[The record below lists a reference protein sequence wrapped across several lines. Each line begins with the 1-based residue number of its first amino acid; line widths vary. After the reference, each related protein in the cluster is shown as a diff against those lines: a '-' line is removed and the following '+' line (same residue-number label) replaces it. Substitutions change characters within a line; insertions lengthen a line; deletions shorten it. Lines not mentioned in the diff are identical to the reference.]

1 MPVSYKATLKFLVF
15 VFSASITFASPRTT
29 SDKSLSPDLQTSAQ
43 GDSKQLAEKTT
54 AEGQALQAAGNA
66 DSFRK
71 ALAKYQTALAIWQT
85 IDDRKG
91 QAEVLDYIGTV
102 HHFLDEKQQALEDF
116 QQELKLWR
124 VTEDRPKEAAE
135 ALNNSGVVYS
145 SLGLS
150 QKAIEAYQ
158 EALTLRR
165 AAGDRAGVANTLDN
179 IGLSYLDAGELQKAL
194 DHISQALALFRELNE
209 RPGIANT
216 LNNIG
221 GVYLTWGDYRKA
233 LEYFDE
239 ALELRRALGHHREEA
254 IALNNIGRVYE
265 LLGEA
270 QKALDYDQL
279 ALELGRKL
287 QLRGIEAT
295 SINNIGIVYDWLGDR
310 DKALEDYK
318 QALDIFRATNNRN
331 GEASSLNNV
340 ASFYVHTL
348 NDPQTAIEYTRKALE
363 IRRALGQR
371 IAEANELD
379 NLGFMQNKLG
389 DARKAIEYHRQALEM
404 RRALGH
410 RPGEAASLTNLGAAH
425 FALGELQP
433 AFDYFNQALAMH
445 RTMGRKSME
454 AISLYGLAQVE
465 SKRGNL
471 DAARSRMEE
480 ALNIIESLRG
490 KAATQDLRAS
500 FLAKKQDYYEF
511 YIDLLLRTHT
521 QEPAKRYDLVAL
533 QASERARS
541 RSLLELLTEARI
553 DVDQGIPPELKQRER
568 ITYSRIAFLQS
579 RLVGAYSEPKP
590 DQEKVKALEEE
601 MKKVD
606 VEREQLNMEI
616 REKHP
621 RYASLQYPA
630 PLGLKEIQS
639 LLDERTV
646 LLEYALGKD
655 TSFLFAVTSN
665 DFLVARLP
673 ASTSIAQHVGALREA
688 ITVRPQRNA
697 LGKQINNSR
706 ELYRELIGPAEK
718 VLSNKQK
725 LIIVPSGILHY
736 LPFEVLL
743 SSGDEKTL
751 PAANSSAWPYLL
763 RRYAISYVQSAGVL
777 ASLRRRGDE
786 APPPKKTFLA
796 FADPDYGNETAAEPG
811 FVRAR
816 VRSAFGDQQSFKL
829 QRLIES
835 RREVEEIAK
844 LHSRNQVD
852 LFLGDQATEEN
863 VKATSLADYRYIHF
877 ATHGLLNENRPPY
890 SGLILSLASEVSA
903 PQGDAQKSP
912 AAGAKPAENIRA
924 ELEDGLLQVYEVF
937 SLKLNA
943 DLVVLS
949 ACETGLGK
957 DVKGEGLV
965 GLTNAFLYSGA
976 RSVLVSLW
984 NVQDR
989 STADLMVNLYKEM
1002 GHDHDRGE
1010 ALRQAKLKLIE
1021 GRRYSQPYYWAPFVL
1036 VGERR

>member
-1 MPVSYKATLKFLVF
+1 MPVSHKATLKLLLFLLC
-15 VFSASITFASPRTT
+15 ASTTFTAQQPQV
-29 SDKSLSPDLQTSAQ
+29 QTSAQ
-43 GDSKQLAEKTT
+43 GDPQHVAEKTI

-71 ALAKYQTALAIWQT
+71 ALAKYESALALWQT

-91 QAEVLDYIGTV
+91 QAEALGLIATV
-102 HHFLDEKQQALEDF
+102 HYFLEEHQRALEDF
-116 QQELKLWR
+116 QHELKLWR
-124 VTEDRPKEAAE
+124 AMEDRPKEAAE
-135 ALNNSGVVYS
+135 ALNNIGVVYGA
-145 SLGLS
+145 LGQS

-158 EALTLRR
+158 EALPLRR
-165 AAGDRAGVANTLDN
+165 VAGDRAGVANTLDN
-179 IGLSYLDAGELQKAL
+179 IGLAYLDTGDMPKAL
-194 DHISQALALFRELNE
+194 DHITQALTILRELNAQ
-209 RPGIANT
+209 PGIANA

-233 LEYFDE
+233 LEYFGE
-239 ALELRRALGHHREEA
+239 ALQLRRALGHRREEA
-254 IALNNIGRVYE
+254 MALNNIGRTYD

-270 QKALDYDQL
+270 QKAIDYDRQ
-279 ALELGRKL
+279 ALELGRTLGQK
-287 QLRGIEAT
+287 GIEAT
-295 SINNIGIVYDWLGDR
+295 SINNIGIIYDWLGDS

-318 QALDIFRATNNRN
+318 QALAIFRATNDRN
-331 GEASSLNNV
+331 GEASSLNNI
-340 ASFYVHTL
+340 ASFYVYTL
-348 NDPQTAIEYTRKALE
+348 NDPQTALEYTRQALQ
-363 IRRALGQR
+363 IRRDLGQR
-371 IAEANELD
+371 IFEANELD
-379 NLGFMQNKLG
+379 NLGSMQNKLG
-389 DARKAIEYHRQALEM
+389 DPRKAIEYHHQALEM

-410 RPGEAASLTNLGAAH
+410 RPGEAMSLTNLGAAH
-425 FALGELQP
+425 FALGEYQS
-433 AFDYFNQALAMH
+433 AFDYFNQALSMH
-445 RTMGRKSME
+445 RTMGGKSME

-465 SKRGNL
+465 SRRGNL

-500 FLAKKQDYYEF
+500 FLAKQQDYYEF
-511 YIDLLLRTHT
+511 HIDLLVRTHK
-521 QEPAKRYDLVAL
+521 QESDKHYDWAAL

-553 DVDQGIPPELKQRER
+553 DVDQGIPAELKLRER
-568 ITYSRIAFLQS
+568 ITYGRIAFLQS
-579 RLVGAYSEPKP
+579 RLIGAYSEPKP
-590 DQEKVKALEEE
+590 DQEKIKALEEE

-606 VEREQLNMEI
+606 GEREQLNMEI

-621 RYASLQYPA
+621 RYASLEYPA

-655 TSFLFAVTSN
+655 ASFLFAVTNN

-673 ASTSIAQHVGALREA
+673 ASASIAEHVRALRET
-688 ITVRPQRNA
+688 ITARPQRSA
-697 LGKQINNSR
+697 WGKQINNSR
-706 ELYRELIGPAEK
+706 ELYRKLIEPAGK
-718 VLSNKQK
+718 LLSNKQK

-743 SSGDEKTL
+743 SSGNEKTL
-751 PAANSSAWPYLL
+751 PVANATALPYLL
-763 RRYAISYVQSAGVL
+763 RNYAISYVQSAGVL
-777 ASLRRRGDE
+777 ASLRTRADE
-786 APPPKKTFLA
+786 ASVPKKSFLA
-796 FADPDYGNETAAEPG
+796 FADPDYGNETGTETG

-816 VRSAFGDQQSFKL
+816 VRGAFGDQKSFKL
-829 QRLIES
+829 DRLLES

-844 LHSRNQVD
+844 LHSKDQVD
-852 LFLGDQATEEN
+852 LFLGNQASEEN
-863 VKATSLADYRYIHF
+863 VKAAGLGDYRYIHF

-890 SGLILSLASEVSA
+890 SGLILSLANELST
-903 PQGDAQKSP
+903 PQKTEP
-912 AAGAKPAENIRA
+912 KPAQ
-924 ELEDGLLQVYEVF
+924 LEDGLLQVYEVF
-937 SLKLNA
+937 NLKLNA

-984 NVQDR
+984 NVQDH
-989 STADLMVNLYKEM
+989 STADLMVNLYREM
-1002 GHDHDRGE
+1002 DHNHDRGE

-1021 GRRYSQPYYWAPFVL
+1021 GRRYAQPYYWAPFVL